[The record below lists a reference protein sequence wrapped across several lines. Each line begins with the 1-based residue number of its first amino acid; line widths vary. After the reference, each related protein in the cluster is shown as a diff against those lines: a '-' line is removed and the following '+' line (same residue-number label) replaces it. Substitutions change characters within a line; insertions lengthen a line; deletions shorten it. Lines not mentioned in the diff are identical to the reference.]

1 MRLVL
6 AGLRA
11 LLVTVGFAVLAIVGV
26 LLFVVLA
33 VAIRPLLMLGLLAG
47 VAVCGVLSF
56 SARHSAAGSSPWGDN
71 PGSYSSAWR

>member
-6 AGLRA
+6 TGLRT
-11 LLVTVGFAVLAIVGV
+11 LLVTLGSVLLAIVGL

-47 VAVCGVLSF
+47 VAVCGVLSLF
-56 SARHSAAGSSPWGDN
+56 SPSFRRWFESVG
-71 PGSYSSAWR
+71 R

>member
-56 SARHSAAGSSPWGDN
+56 FSPSFRRWFESVG
-71 PGSYSSAWR
+71 R